1 MVLAIAAGC
10 LLGLVSGMV
19 PGIHVN
25 TLAAMLVSLSA
36 LIATQ
41 YDVLA
46 IVVLCAAVVHS
57 FVSIVPSM
65 LLGAPD
71 PDTALAVLPAHTL
84 LLEGRGMEAIRLSA
98 LGSMCSAIL
107 GIALAPAFV
116 LFLLMGY
123 PALLSHMGLL
133 LLGVMVVM
141 VVSERPSTGST
152 LAAVVKATCILVL
165 SGLLGVLA
173 LKGGEVMYARG
184 GEAVLMPLLTGLFG
198 APLLIESVL
207 TPPPSIPPQTDSAE
221 GVEGRRTLRGV
232 LTGTAAGALV
242 SWMPGVS
249 ASVGTLLAR
258 LLLSRRELNRV
269 DDAREYMV
277 SISGVNTSDVVF
289 SLLTLYVAHRSRSG
303 AMVAIEQLFPPD
315 MWSPPYVI
323 VLMLSLAVASLVG
336 YTATLRLGTVLLR
349 TLYRIRLRTLTLGTL
364 AFLLMLVAVL
374 TGAFGIVVFLSAIPV
389 GLLCG
394 MLGVRRSNAMGVL
407 LIPATLYFL

>member
-1 MVLAIAAGC
+1 VVLAIAAGC

-36 LIATQ
+36 LITTQ

-71 PDTALAVLPAHTL
+71 PDTALAVLPGHRL
-84 LLEGRGMEAIRLSA
+84 LLEGRGIEAIRLSA
-98 LGSMCSAIL
+98 LGSLCSAVL

-123 PALLSHMGLL
+123 PALLDHMGLL

-141 VVSERPSTGST
+141 VVSERPSTGSA

-165 SGLLGVLA
+165 SGVLGVLA
-173 LKGGEVMYARG
+173 LKGGEVMYTQAD
-184 GEAVLMPLLTGLFG
+184 AVLMPLLTGLFG

-207 TPPPSIPPQTDSAE
+207 TPPPSIPPQTSAAE
-221 GVEGRRTLRGV
+221 GIEGRRTLRGV

-249 ASVGTLLAR
+249 ASVGTLLTR
-258 LLLSRRELNRV
+258 LLLSRGELNRM

-303 AMVAIEQLFPPD
+303 AMVAIEQLFPPT
-315 MWSPPYVI
+315 MWSPPYV
-323 VLMLSLAVASLVG
+323 VALMLSLMVASLVG
-336 YTATLRLGTVLLR
+336 YTATIRLGAMLLR

-394 MLGVRRSNAMGVL
+394 TLGVRRSNTMGVL

>member
-1 MVLAIAAGC
+1 MALAIAAGC

-36 LIATQ
+36 LITAQ
-41 YDVLA
+41 YDALA
-46 IVVLCAAVVHS
+46 IVVLCAAIVHS
-57 FVSIVPSM
+57 FVSIVPSV

-98 LGSMCSAIL
+98 LGSLCSAIL

-116 LFLLMGY
+116 LFLLVGY

-133 LLGVMVVM
+133 LFGVMVLM
-141 VVSERPSTGST
+141 VLSERPHMGSG
-152 LAAVVKATCILVL
+152 LAAILKATCILGL
-165 SGLLGVLA
+165 SGLLGILA
-173 LKGGEVMYARG
+173 LKGGEIIYPRG

-198 APLLIESVL
+198 APLLIESAL
-207 TPPPSIPPQTDSAE
+207 APPPSIPPQTYA
-221 GVEGRRTLRGV
+221 VEGLEGGRTLRGV
-232 LTGTAAGALV
+232 LTGTGAGALV
-242 SWMPGVS
+242 SWIPGVS

-258 LLLSRRELNRV
+258 LFLSRGELNRV

-303 AMVAIEQLFPPD
+303 AMVAIEHLFPSS
-315 MWSPPYVI
+315 MWSSPYI
-323 VLMLSLAVASLVG
+323 VALMFSVVAASLVG
-336 YTATLRLGTVLLR
+336 YTATLGLGTLLLR
-349 TLYRIRLRTLTLGTL
+349 TLYRMRIRILTLGTL
-364 AFLLMLVAVL
+364 SFLLVLVAML

-394 MLGVRRSNAMGVL
+394 TLGVRRSNAMGVL
-407 LIPATLYFL
+407 LVPATLYFL

>member
-36 LIATQ
+36 LITTQ

-71 PDTALAVLPAHTL
+71 PDTALAVLPGHRL
-84 LLEGRGMEAIRLSA
+84 LLEGRGIEAIMLSA
-98 LGSMCSAIL
+98 LGSLCSAVL

-123 PALLSHMGLL
+123 PALLDHMGLL

-141 VVSERPSTGST
+141 VVSERPSTGSA

-165 SGLLGVLA
+165 SGVLGVLA
-173 LKGGEVMYARG
+173 LKGGEVMYTQAD
-184 GEAVLMPLLTGLFG
+184 AVLMPLLTGLFG

-207 TPPPSIPPQTDSAE
+207 TPPPSIPPQTSAAE
-221 GVEGRRTLRGV
+221 GIEGRRTLRGV

-249 ASVGTLLAR
+249 ASVGTLLTR
-258 LLLSRRELNRV
+258 LLLSRGELNRM

-303 AMVAIEQLFPPD
+303 AMVAIEQLFPPT
-315 MWSPPYVI
+315 MWSPPYV
-323 VLMLSLAVASLVG
+323 VALMLSLMVASLVG
-336 YTATLRLGTVLLR
+336 YTDTIRLGAMLLR

-394 MLGVRRSNAMGVL
+394 TLGVRRSNTMGVL